1 MFRQFLDFADR
12 KEVFMRIKLTKSYPQ
27 KVVFKNLELE
37 FKDGEIICILGGS
50 GVGKTTLLN
59 ALARLID
66 FDGTLEGVPE
76 KVSYVFQTPR
86 LLPHLTVKE
95 NLLYAFEERVSEEA
109 IQTMLEKSFL
119 LECKDRKAKLLSGGD
134 RKRVSLARAFLSDA
148 SLLLMDEPFNSVDTA
163 LKLRLIDLFAKLW
176 KEEQK
181 TVVFV
186 THDIEEALMLADK
199 IVVLKQGGEVK
210 EFSVVRDEFPSK
222 YGDKNELRTELVSE
236 LLKDESIE
244 NQGVKLC
251 ED

>member
-1 MFRQFLDFADR
+1 
-12 KEVFMRIKLTKSYPQ
+12 MRIKLTKSYPQ
-27 KVVFKNLELE
+27 KLVFRDLELE

-66 FDGTLEGVPE
+66 FEGTLEGVPE
-76 KVSYVFQTPR
+76 NVSYVFQTPR

-119 LECKDRKAKLLSGGD
+119 LECKDRKAKLLSGGE
-134 RKRVSLARAFLSDA
+134 RKRVSLARAFLSNA
-148 SLLLMDEPFNSVDTA
+148 RLLLMDEPFSSVDTA
-163 LKLRLIDLFAKLW
+163 LKLRLIDLFARLW
-176 KEEQK
+176 AEEKK
-181 TVVFV
+181 TVIFV

-199 IVVLKQGGEVK
+199 IVVLKQGGKVK
-210 EFSVVRDEFPSK
+210 EFLIERDQFPGK
-222 YGDKNELRTELVSE
+222 YGDKNEIRSELVSE
-236 LLKDESIE
+236 LLEEESIE
-244 NQGVKLC
+244 VKGVKLC